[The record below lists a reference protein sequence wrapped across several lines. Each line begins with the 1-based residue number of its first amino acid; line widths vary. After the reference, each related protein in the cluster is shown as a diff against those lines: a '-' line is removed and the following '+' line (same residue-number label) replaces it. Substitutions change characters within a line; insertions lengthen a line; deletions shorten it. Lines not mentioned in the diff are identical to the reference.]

1 MRIQDDQKEFVVLF
15 RELTRYLLS
24 LQTFVEFRFDRSNL
38 DMTDQEYQDYKSK
51 YLLLYRKHNDGKEV
65 VSVLNDVDFCIEL
78 MESDRINVAY
88 IMNLI
93 RNINF
98 ESKQTR
104 DRDIE
109 HIKDELDRSDNMR
122 LHKKI
127 DILRAFLDL
136 VVSGFDGTED
146 IDAEYND
153 FENKQKSAEI
163 EAFAEKEGI
172 DSAMLNAEIT
182 EVQRR
187 RYIQHIAYG
196 KTTREIAD
204 EEGCSFQM
212 VAKSIAQ
219 AEERIEK
226 AKANRNNN

>member
-1 MRIQDDQKEFVVLF
+1 MSSCE
-15 RELTRYLLS
+15 
-24 LQTFVEFRFDRSNL
+24 
-38 DMTDQEYQDYKSK
+38 
-51 YLLLYRKHNDGKEV
+51 GC
-65 VSVLNDVDFCIEL
+65 VSCV
-78 MESDRINVAY
+78 ESDRINVAY

-153 FENKQKSAEI
+153 FENKQKSA
-163 EAFAEKEGI
+163 
-172 DSAMLNAEIT
+172 
-182 EVQRR
+182 
-187 RYIQHIAYG
+187 
-196 KTTREIAD
+196 
-204 EEGCSFQM
+204 
-212 VAKSIAQ
+212 
-219 AEERIEK
+219 
-226 AKANRNNN
+226 

>member
-1 MRIQDDQKEFVVLF
+1 MSISTIGKRIRFF
-15 RELTRYLLS
+15 REEKKWSQEVFAEKLGLS
-24 LQTFVEFRFDRSNL
+24 LTYIGMIERGEKIPKLETFIN
-38 DMTDQEYQDYKSK
+38 TA
-51 YLLLYRKHNDGKEV
+51 NT
-65 VSVLNDVDFCIEL
+65 L

-172 DSAMLNAEIT
+172 DSAMLNAEIAEYEFT
-182 EVQRR
+182 GVLNPGQIRDK
-187 RYIQHIAYG
+187 I
-196 KTTREIAD
+196 TTPMPLLKKKSLVSRIAD
-204 EEGCSFQM
+204 FIRSHVDKF
-212 VAKSIAQ
+212 S
-219 AEERIEK
+219 
-226 AKANRNNN
+226 N